1 MEIINQGLALM
12 VYGISTVFIFL
23 CLLIGL
29 VTLMSSIL
37 KNFKDDTDATEN
49 TSSIQPQLNAS
60 SIDSTILPILQA
72 AVNEHRKRNLA

>member
-37 KNFKDDTDATEN
+37 KNFKDDAEVAEN
-49 TSSIQPQLNAS
+49 TSSNQPQMNAS
-60 SIDSTILPILQA
+60 LIDSNILPILQA

>member
-37 KNFKDDTDATEN
+37 KNFKDDAEVAEN
-49 TSSIQPQLNAS
+49 TSSNQPQMNAS
-60 SIDSTILPILQA
+60 LIDSDILPILQA

>member
-37 KNFKDDTDATEN
+37 KNFKDDAEVAEN
-49 TSSIQPQLNAS
+49 SSSNQPQMNAN
-60 SIDSTILPILQA
+60 SIDSNILPILQA

>member
-29 VTLMSSIL
+29 VTLMSAIL
-37 KNFKDDTDATEN
+37 KNFKDDAEVTEN
-49 TSSIQPQLNAS
+49 TSSNQQQINAS
-60 SIDSTILPILQA
+60 SIDSNILPILQA
-72 AVNEHRKRNLA
+72 AINEHRKRNIA